1 MRAGTL
7 PLRTALSTAAI
18 LALCVSA
25 GCSSHATYVKSG
37 DTALGRVVVY
47 RNGIAYYE
55 RRAQVRGGVLSLEVP
70 EDKIDDFLKSLR
82 VSDAA
87 TGAPIPVSYPT
98 RGATHDSTVEMA
110 IQLPP
115 SAGTDVLITY
125 ITEAPAWKPSYRVVV
140 QDGGKVDV
148 QGYAIVDNTSG
159 EDWRDVLV
167 GVGSSSALSFRY
179 DLRSVMHV
187 LRQELQGER
196 RFAFAPPTGG
206 ATHGGDPKDGLVL
219 AVRDASIPRPDG
231 HPDIVVAELERATS
245 SGSARG
251 SSGRRGKRGGAETAA
266 REPKTAA
273 EQPAQAAPQKQDLGE
288 IVKLAEKLKSTRGQV
303 VLEGYAA
310 PTDDDFDLRA
320 MDRANVLRN
329 HLIEQG
335 IAPARLEVVG
345 RGNVAGKPAG
355 VDVKVE
361 QATMTEAE
369 AAQDGEPVGESHFES
384 KTAMTIT
391 RGTSAMVSILDSEAK
406 GEIVYVYTP
415 DDVRGNQRYAFKAVR
430 LVNPTKS
437 TLETGPVTVYGE
449 GRFVGEGMTTAIP
462 PGATAVIPFALDRQ
476 IVVDREGA
484 NEDRIS
490 RLLTLQRGVFT
501 AEVQHARKTTMHIT
515 NRMAEK
521 TRVFIRHDVR
531 DGWTLKASPKVH
543 EKLGESYLFEVEVA
557 GGATTDVVIEETTPL
572 QRTVDL
578 RSPVGLQLVRVYLQS
593 PPEDARFAPALAK
606 LVSIHDEMQNHE
618 QNIVSLHDRMD
629 EFRVRVDEL
638 HMQIASLKMSKVG
651 GSLMSHLQKKMKDV
665 SERIQQATIQVVD
678 HEEKLMMA
686 RIRFQD
692 AVAELSLG
700 AAVAAATHTP

>member
-7 PLRTALSTAAI
+7 PHLTALPLAAL
-18 LALCVSA
+18 LALSAVA
-25 GCSSHATYVKSG
+25 GCSSHASFVKSG

-55 RRAQVRGGVLSLEVP
+55 RRAEVRGGVLSLEVP
-70 EDKIDDFLKSLR
+70 EDKVDDFLKSLR
-82 VSDAA
+82 VTDAI

-110 IQLPP
+110 IQVPP
-115 SAGTDVLITY
+115 SAGTQVVITY
-125 ITEAPAWKPSYRVVV
+125 ITEAPAWKPSYRIVVEDEGRV
-140 QDGGKVDV
+140 AV

-159 EDWRDVLV
+159 EDWKDVLV

-179 DLRSVMHV
+179 DLRTVMHV
-187 LRQELQGER
+187 ARQELEGEK
-196 RFAFAPPTGG
+196 RFALAPPTGG
-206 ATHGGDPKDGLVL
+206 ATHGGGVKDGLVL
-219 AVRDASIPRPDG
+219 AVRDEFIPRPDG
-231 HPDIVVAELERATS
+231 HPDVALAELDTTMM
-245 SGSARG
+245 
-251 SSGRRGKRGGAETAA
+251 SGRGAMGGLRSAKKVPASERGVDK
-266 REPKTAA
+266 
-273 EQPAQAAPQKQDLGE
+273 PAAAPQREQQADLGA
-288 IVKLAEKLKSTRGQV
+288 IVELAEKLKQSRGQV
-303 VLEGYAA
+303 KLEGYGA
-310 PTDDDFDLRA
+310 PTDDDADLRA
-320 MDRANVLRN
+320 LDRANVLRN

-335 IAPARLEVVG
+335 VAPARLEVVA

-355 VDVKVE
+355 VEIKVDE
-361 QATMTEAE
+361 QPASTTDAP
-369 AAQDGEPVGESHFES
+369 DTGEPVGESHFES
-384 KTAMTIT
+384 QTAMTIT
-391 RGTSAMVSILDSEAK
+391 RGTSAMVSILDSQAK

-415 DDVRGNQRYAFKAVR
+415 DDVRGNQRFAFKAVR
-430 LVNPTKS
+430 LVNPTSS

-476 IVVDREGA
+476 IVVEREGA

-490 RLLTLQRGVFT
+490 KLMTLQRGVFT
-501 AEVQHARKTTMHIT
+501 AEVQHAKKTTMHIT
-515 NRMAEK
+515 NRMAQPA
-521 TRVFIRHDVR
+521 RVFIRHDVR
-531 DGWTLKASPKVH
+531 DGWSLKTSPKVH
-543 EKLGESYLFEVEVA
+543 EKLGESYLFEVEVP
-557 GGATTDVVIEETTPL
+557 GDTTKDVVIEETTPL
-572 QRTVDL
+572 SRTVDL
-578 RSPVGLQLVRVYLQS
+578 RSPVGMKLVRVYLEAPQ
-593 PPEDARFAPALAK
+593 EDGRFAPALAK
-606 LVSIHDEMQNHE
+606 LVAIHDEMQNHE
-618 QNIVSLHDRMD
+618 QNITSLHDRME

-700 AAVAAATHTP
+700 SALAAATK

>member
-7 PLRTALSTAAI
+7 PLRTALSTAAL
-18 LALCVSA
+18 LALCASA
-25 GCSSHATYVKSG
+25 GCSSHASYVKSG

-70 EDKIDDFLKSLR
+70 DDKVDDFLKSLR
-82 VSDAA
+82 VTDAA

-115 SAGTDVLITY
+115 TAGTDVLITY
-125 ITEAPAWKPSYRVVV
+125 ITEAPAWKPSYRIVV
-140 QDGGKVDV
+140 QDEGKVEM

-187 LRQELQGER
+187 LREELQGER
-196 RFAFAPPTGG
+196 RFAQAPPTGG
-206 ATHGGDPKDGLVL
+206 ATHGSSEKDGLVL
-219 AVRDASIPRPDG
+219 AVRDEWIPRPDG
-231 HPDIVVAELERATS
+231 HPDIQVADLEST
-245 SGSARG
+245 
-251 SSGRRGKRGGAETAA
+251 TAA
-266 REPKTAA
+266 RGGFGRRPASKKSPGSVSAREERSGA
-273 EQPAQAAPQKQDLGE
+273 EAGAQAAPQKSDLGE

-303 VLEGYAA
+303 TLEGYAA
-310 PTDDDFDLRA
+310 PTDDDFNLRA

-335 IAPARLEVVG
+335 IAPARLQAVG

-355 VDVKVE
+355 VEVKVDE
-361 QATMTEAE
+361 PAMTAAD

-384 KTAMTIT
+384 KTAMTIA
-391 RGTSAMVSILDSEAK
+391 RGTSAMVSILDSQAK
-406 GEIVYVYTP
+406 GDIVYVYTP
-415 DDVRGNQRYAFKAVR
+415 DDVRGNQRFAFKAVR

-437 TLETGPVTVYGE
+437 TLETGPVTVYGD

-484 NEDRIS
+484 NEDRIA

-557 GGATTDVVIEETTPL
+557 GGSTQDVVIEETTPL

-578 RSPVGLQLVRVYLQS
+578 RSPVGMQLVRVYLQA

-618 QNIVSLHDRMD
+618 QNIVSLHDRME

-700 AAVAAATHTP
+700 AAVAAVTATP